1 MQDSDSR
8 APWRHPMPDGQFALL
23 RQIIGAPSPI
33 GLEGA
38 MTFGVIEPAV
48 RAFLPAGWAI
58 HKFRGSASLVVD
70 SAPDARDAFS
80 VMLIGHADKIRLQV
94 RSVGEDGKVWLNS
107 DSFLPAT
114 LVGQE
119 AILFSEDPAA
129 PGEWRVLEGA
139 TIEAVGA
146 VHFAEPDLREGRKG
160 ITAPMLY
167 LELHTHGPDGMGQV
181 EKLGIK
187 AGDPVLLAR
196 KVRRGVAPDTF
207 SGAYLDNG
215 LGCFVVAE
223 ALRIAAEGG
232 GLRNLRLLGA
242 IAAYEEVGRLGSR
255 VLAQEFRP
263 DAVIAIDVAHDYKA
277 APGVADKRH
286 TPNAMGQGFTLAAGA
301 ITSAWLNSFIARV
314 AREQAIPMQWKVV
327 GKDTGTDA
335 MAAVLASI
343 DAAAASIG
351 FPIRNM
357 HTASET
363 GHTGDVLAAI
373 HVLVASLRALD
384 GMHGGTG
391 ARAADLREGHP
402 RLDRARPIAPSG
414 PV

>member
-1 MQDSDSR
+1 MDDLKSS
-8 APWRHPMPDGQFALL
+8 APWKRPMPEGQFAFL
-23 RQIIGAPSPI
+23 RDIVGAPSPI
-33 GLEGA
+33 GLEAA

-48 RAFLPAGWAI
+48 RKFLPKGWAI
-58 HKFRGSASLVVD
+58 RKFRGSASLVVD
-70 SAPDARDAFS
+70 SAPAARDAFS

-107 DSFLPAT
+107 DSFLPST

-146 VHFAEPDLREGRKG
+146 VHFADPDLREGRKG

-167 LELHTHGPDGMGQV
+167 LELHTHGADGRKQV
-181 EKLGIK
+181 ERMGIK

-223 ALRIAAEGG
+223 ALRLVAESG
-232 GLRNLRLLGA
+232 GLRNVRILGA
-242 IAAYEEVGRLGSR
+242 MAAYEEVGRLGSR
-255 VLAQEFRP
+255 VLAQELRP
-263 DAVIAIDVAHDYKA
+263 DAVVAIDVAHDFKA
-277 APGVADKRH
+277 APGVADKRFP
-286 TPNAMGQGFTLAAGA
+286 PNAMGEGFTLAAGA
-301 ITSAWLNSFIARV
+301 ITSAWLNSLIARV
-314 AREQAIPMQWKVV
+314 AQEQAIPMQWKVA

-343 DAAAASIG
+343 DAAAASLG

-357 HTASET
+357 HTVSET

-373 HVLVASLRALD
+373 HVLVAMLRALD
-384 GMHGGTG
+384 GMHEGRG
-391 ARAADLREGHP
+391 ARPDDLREGHP
-402 RLDRARPIAPSG
+402 RLDRARPISPSG
-414 PV
+414 SA